1 MHSTSPNRIENG
13 LNQSIRIQALRGI
26 SVLLVVLFHMG
37 FNTFRNGWIGVDIFF
52 VISGF
57 LMWHLYVDQIMNRE
71 IIGFYIKR
79 LKRLLPA
86 LSVSILIAGLAFIP
100 RLPFSQRNSMIDEL
114 SAAILGLS
122 NIYYWLIDQHS
133 SNSELR
139 PLITLWSISLELQFY
154 LLFPIIVF
162 FTMRSTKKLSWL
174 LSSSFILFLILGY
187 FTYETKIY
195 TLPGKLCEFLLGMV
209 VASNLQKFEYSR
221 RKFQAANFSFLIFL
235 VISLFVV
242 LNDRNN
248 MIWQVFAACISAS
261 YILFGFYNND
271 KNLLV
276 IFLAKIGDFSYSI
289 YLIHFPLFVFISY
302 SDGLGNPNQLESY
315 STTMIYLIV
324 LGIISW
330 VMKKFVEDNEWFRD
344 NFLHLFLITLTLA
357 LCLSLFKN
365 QIVNLV

>member
-1 MHSTSPNRIENG
+1 
-13 LNQSIRIQALRGI
+13 
-26 SVLLVVLFHMG
+26 MG

-57 LMWHLYVDQIMNRE
+57 LMWQLYANQIMNRE

-100 RLPFSQRNSMIDEL
+100 RLPVSQRDSMIDEL
-114 SAAILGLS
+114 SAASLGLS
-122 NIYYWLIDQHS
+122 NIYYWLIDSHS

-154 LLFPIIVF
+154 LLFPMIVF

-174 LSSSFILFLILGY
+174 LSSSFILFLVLGY
-187 FTYETKIY
+187 FSYETKLY

-209 VASNLQKFEYSR
+209 VASNLQKFEYSKA
-221 RKFQAANFSFLIFL
+221 KFQAANFSFLIFL
-235 VISLFVV
+235 VVSLFVV

-248 MIWQVFAACISAS
+248 MIWQVLAACISAS
-261 YILFGFYNND
+261 YILFGFHNND

-276 IFLAKIGDFSYSI
+276 RFLTKIGDFSYSI
-289 YLIHFPLFVFISY
+289 YLIHFPLFVFIGY

-324 LGIISW
+324 LGISSW
-330 VMKKFVEDNEWFRD
+330 VMKKFVEDNKWFRD
-344 NFLHLFLITLTLA
+344 NYLHLFLITLTFTQGL
-357 LCLSLFKN
+357 LLFQN
-365 QIVNLV
+365 QINNLV

>member
-1 MHSTSPNRIENG
+1 
-13 LNQSIRIQALRGI
+13 
-26 SVLLVVLFHMG
+26 MG
-37 FNTFRNGWIGVDIFF
+37 FNAFRNGWIGVDIFF

-71 IIGFYIKR
+71 ITGFYIKR

-86 LSVSILIAGLAFIP
+86 LSVSILISGLAFIP
-100 RLPFSQRNSMIDEL
+100 RLPIGQRNSLIDEL
-114 SAAILGLS
+114 SAASLGLS

-162 FTMRSTKKLSWL
+162 LTMTSKKKLSWL

-209 VASNLQKFEYSR
+209 VASNLQRFEYSK
-221 RKFQAANFSFLIFL
+221 RKFQVANFSFHIFIL
-235 VISLFVV
+235 FSLFVV

-248 MIWQVFAACISAS
+248 MIWQVLTACLTAS
-261 YILFGFYNND
+261 YISLGFND
-271 KNLLV
+271 NDRSLLPR
-276 IFLAKIGDFSYSI
+276 FLAKIGDYSYSI
-289 YLIHFPLFVFISY
+289 YLIHFPLFVYIGY
-302 SDGLGNPNQLESY
+302 SEGLGNPDHLENY
-315 STTMIYLIV
+315 SITILYLII
-324 LGIISW
+324 LGIGSW
-330 VMKKFVEDNEWFRD
+330 VMKKFVEDNKWLRD
-344 NFLHLFLITLTLA
+344 NYLHLFLITLTFT
-357 LCLSLFKN
+357 LSLLLFKN
-365 QIVNLV
+365 QINNLV